1 MTILILFVYE
11 TDILKENRT
20 QLAFLVAE
28 TTNTKFPHSTGSDDG
43 DDIDIDDHGNDDDID
58 HDDNIDDSDED
69 AMIGVQEV

>member
-1 MTILILFVYE
+1 MTILILFAYE

-28 TTNTKFPHSTGSDDG
+28 TTNIKFLHSTGSDDG
-43 DDIDIDDHGNDDDID
+43 DDIDDHGNDDDID
-58 HDDNIDDSDED
+58 HDDKIDDSDED